1 MGNLM
6 GNWSEKR
13 DPIPDKK
20 DAHRFKEFLTQ
31 KYLNKRFSVEAAI
44 EDSDD
49 SDNKKKKKKDK
60 KKKKAKK
67 VESSSDDDSDKE
79 EEIVVP
85 VKKEEVKKGS
95 RKLGAPPG
103 FKAPVVQQ
111 AVEVE

>member
-1 MGNLM
+1 M

-20 DAHRFKEFLTQ
+20 DAHKFKSFLEN
-31 KYLNKRFSVEAAI
+31 KYVNKRFSVEAAV
-44 EDSDD
+44 DSDD
-49 SDNKKKKKKDK
+49 SSESEKKKKKKKDK

-67 VESSSDDDSDKE
+67 VESSSDSDNDDNQE

-85 VKKEEVKKGS
+85 TKKEEVKKGS

-103 FKAPVVQQ
+103 FKAPP
-111 AVEVE
+111 